1 MLRPGPWCNG
11 GLCHPGA
18 EHCPGRS
25 RVPRPRNLPLPV
37 AARPQDCT
45 KAKTRQND
53 EGRTFRSG
61 ARTPDRFSP
70 SQGHMTRGLSD
81 AGLPGCRARLGILRS
96 TQISAS
102 KSEPIVTNWREVF
115 SHGRAFLAKLE
126 MFNLIVMLPEKVAVG
141 PWSPP
146 RGLLA
151 LLAGGRWWGG
161 AGSPSAGSAASTS
174 LWPRVTGPAAD
185 RAPQKTNGR
194 TMCARTRTP
203 DAPGARPQPKAMTAT
218 VPSKRFVRDTRMW
231 RSAAEDT
238 GETT

>member
-1 MLRPGPWCNG
+1 MLRSGPWCNG

-18 EHCPGRS
+18 EHCPGWS

-61 ARTPDRFSP
+61 ARTPGRFSP
-70 SQGHMTRGLSD
+70 SQGNVTRGLSD
-81 AGLPGCRARLGILRS
+81 AGLPGCRARLGVLRS

-146 RGLLA
+146 WGLLA
-151 LLAGGRWWGG
+151 LLAGGRRWG
-161 AGSPSAGSAASTS
+161 AGGEPVRRVCRVHVALATRHGASSRPCASEDKRTHDVRSDAHPRCSRSPT
-174 LWPRVTGPAAD
+174 PAEGND
-185 RAPQKTNGR
+185 G
-194 TMCARTRTP
+194 
-203 DAPGARPQPKAMTAT
+203 DGA
-218 VPSKRFVRDTRMW
+218 
-231 RSAAEDT
+231 E
-238 GETT
+238 

>member
-1 MLRPGPWCNG
+1 MLWSGPWCNG

-61 ARTPDRFSP
+61 ERTPDRFSP
-70 SQGHMTRGLSD
+70 SQGNVTRGLSD
-81 AGLPGCRARLGILRS
+81 AGLPGCRARLGVLRS

-151 LLAGGRWWGG
+151 LLAGGRRGG
-161 AGSPSAGSAASTS
+161 GRGARPPGLPRPRRSGHASRGQQQTVR
-174 LWPRVTGPAAD
+174 LRRQTDARCALG
-185 RAPQKTNGR
+185 RAPQ
-194 TMCARTRTP
+194 MLQEP
-203 DAPGARPQPKAMTAT
+203 D
-218 VPSKRFVRDTRMW
+218 PSRRQ
-231 RSAAEDT
+231 
-238 GETT
+238 